1 MALLYAD
8 TPPFSLKV
16 RWWGWKWWW
25 WCCRWW
31 RCCWCWWWWCC
42 RWWWCCWWC
51 WYWGWQCFL
60 LIRAAWD
67 TSFHFESTTSRQ
79 RHSIFSGDWNL
90 FCSWLF
96 LSSFLLLCPL
106 IFKHNILINY
116 FCKYGNLFL
125 TLASFF
131 KAGENDLYPRETL
144 RFKQNVKISFLVHLF
159 RSQSLENQKG

>member
-25 WCCRWW
+25 WCC
-31 RCCWCWWWWCC
+31 WCWW
-42 RWWWCCWWC
+42 
-51 WYWGWQCFL
+51 L
-60 LIRAAWD
+60 STPSTPSTPSTTLILMMTMFSSYTRCLRH

-131 KAGENDLYPRETL
+131 KAGENDLNPRETL